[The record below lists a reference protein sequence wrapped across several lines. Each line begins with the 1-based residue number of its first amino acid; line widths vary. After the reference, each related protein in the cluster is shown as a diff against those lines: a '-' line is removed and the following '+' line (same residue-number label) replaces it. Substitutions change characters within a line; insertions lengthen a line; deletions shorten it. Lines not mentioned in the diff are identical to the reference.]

1 MPKKID
7 LSELFGSPVKQDDRL
22 FSRPIAQLHEFYLS
36 GEIESSEN
44 YIEWFQTIRHASE
57 ADIIKIYINSPGGDA
72 FTAIQFIRALQ
83 ETDAT
88 IIMSVEGVCASAATM
103 IFLQGHSFEVSEHS
117 VFMVHNYSTGVVGK
131 GHEIHSQVT
140 FDKGWSENMLREIYK
155 DFLTEKEIT
164 KVIEGADL
172 WMDSSDVIKR
182 LKAKGKKMQKEE
194 TATKKPVDK
203 DTESE

>member
-88 IIMSVEGVCASAATM
+88 IIMSVEGMCASAATM

-117 VFMVHNYSTGVVGK
+117 AFMVHSYSSGIVGK
-131 GHEIHSQVT
+131 GHEIHSQAM
-140 FDKGWSENMLREIYK
+140 FDRGWSETMLREIYK

-164 KVIEGADL
+164 RVLDGADL
-172 WMDSSDVIKR
+172 WMEGDAVIRR
-182 LKAKGKKMQKEE
+182 LKAKGKKMQKE
-194 TATKKPVDK
+194 KKEVDK
-203 DTESE
+203 SAESE